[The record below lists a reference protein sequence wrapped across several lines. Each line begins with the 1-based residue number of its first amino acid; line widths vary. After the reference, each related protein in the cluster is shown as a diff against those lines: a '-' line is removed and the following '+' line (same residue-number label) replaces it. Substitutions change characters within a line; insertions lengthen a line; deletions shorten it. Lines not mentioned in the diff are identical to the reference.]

1 MTDQLVNKFGVTSR
15 QLADQL
21 KTVFVALLVSIYATV
36 LMSGTNVP
44 LQREPWWHF
53 VIVSV
58 VVPPIWWFMGRKKLS
73 KGWWWGSLCFVLGYV
88 WFLYWIS
95 GIRLPTLFFIIFVIF
110 LLGWTLLDL
119 FALVLKIH
127 RPWKEGKMSRVIAP
141 IVKRLDSVSWP
152 LGVFVLTTSVLLG
165 LMRLMEPGMIGFCMD
180 ALLILGM
187 IVIIVYT
194 VAATYVDESK

>member
-21 KTVFVALLVSIYATV
+21 KTVFVALLVSIYATI

-44 LQREPWWHF
+44 LQRESWWHF

-95 GIRLPTLFFIIFVIF
+95 GIRLPTLFFIIFIIF
-110 LLGWTLLDL
+110 LLGWTLFDL
-119 FALVLKIH
+119 FALALKIH
-127 RPWKEGKMSRVIAP
+127 RPWKEGKISRVIAP
-141 IVKRLDSVSWP
+141 IVKRLDPASW
-152 LGVFVLTTSVLLG
+152 LLG
-165 LMRLMEPGMIGFCMD
+165 LFVLITSILLGWMRLMKPGVSGFWMD

-187 IVIIVYT
+187 IVIIVY
-194 VAATYVDESK
+194 AISATSVDELR